1 MQKQGYS
8 FRLSS
13 LAINYLTYCAEL
25 ANMSVGKYLDFM
37 LRSLAVND
45 GFYRPD
51 ADTETDID
59 NQL

>member
-13 LAINYLTYCAEL
+13 LAINYLTYCADL
-25 ANMSVGKYLDFM
+25 ANMSAGKYLDFM

-45 GFYRPD
+45 GFYR
-51 ADTETDID
+51 ADEDEKAD
-59 NQL
+59 LDD